1 MARSVE
7 KTNIIYR
14 NRWMN
19 LMREIRLDEL
29 MKLIPDDEFVII
41 FDDLAGA
48 NGFREEDALFD
59 GQVMDWWEEKA
70 ARLAMDAHKRRVLG
84 FQVRELETV
93 AGPVIMIVTE
103 F

>member
-1 MARSVE
+1 MIF
-7 KTNIIYR
+7 K
-14 NRWMN
+14 NRWQG
-19 LMREIRLDEL
+19 LLREIRLEEL

-59 GQVMDWWEEKA
+59 GMVLDWWKDEA
-70 ARLAMDAHKRRVLG
+70 ARLVTDAHQRRVLG
-84 FQVRELETV
+84 FQARELETV

>member
-1 MARSVE
+1 MRMQ
-7 KTNIIYR
+7 
-14 NRWMN
+14 NRWQSVV
-19 LMREIRLDEL
+19 REIRLDEL

-48 NGFREEDALFD
+48 KGYREEDALFD
-59 GQVMDWWEEKA
+59 GMVLDWWEDKA

-84 FQVRELETV
+84 FQARELETV

>member
-1 MARSVE
+1 MIF
-7 KTNIIYR
+7 K
-14 NRWMN
+14 NRWQSVV
-19 LMREIRLDEL
+19 REIRLEEL

-59 GQVMDWWEEKA
+59 GMVLDWWKDEA
-70 ARLAMDAHKRRVLG
+70 ARLVTDAHKRRVLG
-84 FQVRELETV
+84 FQARELGTV

>member
-1 MARSVE
+1 MKKGIR
-7 KTNIIYR
+7 T
-14 NRWMN
+14 RWAS
-19 LMREIRLDEL
+19 LAREIRLEEL

-59 GQVMDWWEEKA
+59 GMVLDWWKDEA
-70 ARLAMDAHKRRVLG
+70 ARLVTDAHKRRVLG
-84 FQVRELETV
+84 FQARELETV

-103 F
+103 L

>member
-1 MARSVE
+1 MKREDGTMWVSLA
-7 KTNIIYR
+7 
-14 NRWMN
+14 
-19 LMREIRLDEL
+19 REIRLEEL

-59 GQVMDWWEEKA
+59 GMVLDWWKDEA
-70 ARLAMDAHKRRVLG
+70 ARLVTDAHKRRVLG
-84 FQVRELETV
+84 FQARELETV

>member
-1 MARSVE
+1 MRMQ
-7 KTNIIYR
+7 
-14 NRWMN
+14 NRWQSVV
-19 LMREIRLDEL
+19 REIRLEEL

-59 GQVMDWWEEKA
+59 GQVMDWWEDKA

-84 FQVRELETV
+84 FRAQELETV

>member
-1 MARSVE
+1 MIF
-7 KTNIIYR
+7 K
-14 NRWMN
+14 NRWQG
-19 LMREIRLDEL
+19 LLREIRLEEL

-59 GQVMDWWEEKA
+59 GMVLDWWKDEA
-70 ARLAMDAHKRRVLG
+70 ARLVTDAHKRRVLG
-84 FQVRELETV
+84 FQARELETV

>member
-1 MARSVE
+1 MIF
-7 KTNIIYR
+7 K
-14 NRWMN
+14 NRWQW
-19 LMREIRLDEL
+19 LLKEIRLEEL

-48 NGFREEDALFD
+48 NGYREEDALFN
-59 GQVMDWWEEKA
+59 GQVADWWKDRDEN
-70 ARLAMDAHKRRVLG
+70 LATATDAHKRRVLG
-84 FQVRELETV
+84 FQTRELETV